1 MKHRMTFTALAAAT
15 ALAVGMPADLAGQ
28 TQLGIEMGAEP
39 EPLTLETVHGESV
52 DLADSFGQRP
62 VLLEFW
68 AIWCPKC
75 ETLHPR
81 IIAAYGE
88 FEDRVDF
95 YSIAVAVGQNP
106 RRVRSHL
113 EYHPI
118 PFPMLWDGD
127 GEATRRFKAPTTSYI
142 VILDASGRV
151 AYTGVDVDQD
161 IAGALR
167 RIVETA
173 EDAGEP
179 SR

>member
-1 MKHRMTFTALAAAT
+1 MEYRTTFAALLGAAALT
-15 ALAVGMPADLAGQ
+15 LGGPAGAVAQ
-28 TQLGIEMGAEP
+28 TQLGIEIGAEP
-39 EPLTLETVHGESV
+39 QPLTLETVHGESV
-52 DLADSFGQRP
+52 DLADSFGERP

-81 IIAAYGE
+81 IMAAYEE

-113 EYHPI
+113 ETHPI

-127 GEATRRFKAPTTSYI
+127 GEATRRFRAPTTSYI

-151 AYTGVDVDQD
+151 AYTGVDVEQD
-161 IAGALR
+161 LRGALR

-173 EDAGEP
+173 EDAGEASP
-179 SR
+179 